1 MQASFGYQIFW
12 PSQYHQCV
20 GQKIPISHKFLFLG
34 RIPHLLPFFIPTFHF
49 LHQPLK
55 RHLPVFSIKT
65 TSPLS
70 PLLEPLFFPSGQ
82 TQWSSN
88 PSFHRIHCSLSS
100 PTISDVQHFPL
111 IISDLRKVYCLPS
124 SLPGLE
130 KVVKTVV
137 MGPLLICISLAD
149 LWLYILYFIDLWL
162 YKFIVNFLLHS
173 P

>member
-20 GQKIPISHKFLFLG
+20 GQKISISHKVLFLG
-34 RIPHLLPFFIPTFHF
+34 RIPHLLPFFTPSFYF
-49 LHQPLK
+49 LHQPLM

-70 PLLEPLFFPSGQ
+70 PLLEPLFFLPGQ
-82 TQWSSN
+82 TQWSSIS
-88 PSFHRIHCSLSS
+88 SFHSIRCSLSS
-100 PTISDVQHFPL
+100 PTISDVHHSPL

-124 SLPGLE
+124 RMPGLE

-149 LWLYILYFIDLWL
+149 LWLY
-162 YKFIVNFLLHS
+162 KFIVSFLLHS